1 MAGSGGSG
9 GSAGTGGSA
18 GGAGGRGGQGGGGR
32 GGGGGSANGGRGGNG
47 RGGTGGI
54 VTPCTP
60 TTCANGC
67 CADSTTCVRTRSAQQ
82 CGANGATCAPCG
94 GCQICSSMGQ
104 CQIDSASRWTITA
117 VSAQLKQANWDRPT
131 GEVGGP
137 LPDPFCEFENPA
149 GQVTTT
155 TAGVTDTVIDTLNPT
170 WNQVITPAGM
180 TVSASTLM
188 ATNPTWQIWV
198 GDDDGC
204 ASPNCLADVACT
216 IRQPITDAQLRAGQ
230 VVVTNR
236 MSCNSVTIDFMCQP

>member
-1 MAGSGGSG
+1 
-9 GSAGTGGSA
+9 
-18 GGAGGRGGQGGGGR
+18 
-32 GGGGGSANGGRGGNG
+32 
-47 RGGTGGI
+47 
-54 VTPCTP
+54 
-60 TTCANGC
+60 
-67 CADSTTCVRTRSAQQ
+67 
-82 CGANGATCAPCG
+82 
-94 GCQICSSMGQ
+94 
-104 CQIDSASRWTITA
+104 
-117 VSAQLKQANWDRPT
+117 
-131 GEVGGP
+131 